1 MALQEVA
8 GGRVALICFN
18 DDAALGAIAAARDLG
33 RAEEV
38 VAVGQG
44 ADRLAREELRRP
56 DSRLIG
62 TTAYRPEKYGEQLVA
77 IAQRIL
83 AREPVPP
90 AVYCQHVFI
99 SKANVDHYYPEATV
113 EETS

>member
-1 MALQEVA
+1 MEALRRAPDARRIAV
-8 GGRVALICFN
+8 VSFN
-18 DDAALGAIAAARDLG
+18 DNAAAGAIAAARRLG
-33 RAEEV
+33 RESDI

-44 ADRLAREELRRP
+44 ADRVAREELRRP

-62 TTAYRPEKYGEQLVA
+62 TTAYMPEKYGEQLLQ

-99 SKANVDHYYPEATV
+99 SKDNVDLYYPELPQ
-113 EETS
+113 